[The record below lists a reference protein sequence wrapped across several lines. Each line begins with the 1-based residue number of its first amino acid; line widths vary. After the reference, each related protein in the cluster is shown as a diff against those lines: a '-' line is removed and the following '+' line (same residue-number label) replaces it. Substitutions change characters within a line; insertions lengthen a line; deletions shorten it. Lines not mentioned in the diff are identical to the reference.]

1 MVAIVASSSLFQVVT
16 YIDVS
21 VLCYRFPIVIDTFPF
36 EIFRSRYPVIPDSFS
51 RPTFPFPFPFPAKK
65 YRSGNG

>member
-21 VLCYRFPIVIDTFPF
+21 VLCYRFPIVIDMFPF
-36 EIFRSRYPVIPDSFS
+36 EIFRSRYPVISNSFS
-51 RPTFPFPFPFPAKK
+51 RPAFPFPFLAKK
-65 YRSGNG
+65 YRNGNG